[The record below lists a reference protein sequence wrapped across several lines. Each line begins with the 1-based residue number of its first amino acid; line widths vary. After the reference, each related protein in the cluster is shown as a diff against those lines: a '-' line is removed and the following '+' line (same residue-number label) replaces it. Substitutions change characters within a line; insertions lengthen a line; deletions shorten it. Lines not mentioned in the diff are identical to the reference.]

1 MQNLTIFPFKLLF
14 LFAMIVGEIIM
25 SVNME
30 LIQQLTQN
38 LGIKEDQAKGGA
50 GLIFQLAQSKL
61 GDGEFSQV
69 ASAIPGIND
78 LVGSAPQA
86 GGGLAGAIGGLA
98 GALGGGGNVAN
109 LAALAG
115 GFTQLGLNPAMVSQ
129 FVPVILSF
137 AQNQGGDQ
145 VKNILAGVLK

>member
-1 MQNLTIFPFKLLF
+1 
-14 LFAMIVGEIIM
+14 M

-30 LIQQLTQN
+30 LVQQLTQN

-50 GLIFQLAQSKL
+50 GLIFQLAQQKL
-61 GDGEFSQV
+61 GDGEFAQV
-69 ASAIPGIND
+69 ASAVPGVND
-78 LVGSAPQA
+78 LLGSAPQP

-98 GALGGGGNVAN
+98 GAFGGGGNVAN

-115 GFTQLGLNPAMVSQ
+115 GFTQLGLNPGMVSQ

-137 AQNQGGDQ
+137 AQNKGGDQ
-145 VKNILAGVLK
+145 VKNILAGALK